1 MADLLKQIEQV
12 YPELNV
18 PNKIKNA
25 SVKKFLVRFNEAF
38 NVAIILTLFFTFM
51 ALPDGSQ
58 TERFIFRSIN
68 EISSILISIMSIL
81 NLIHLKHLYFDSK
94 YYGAPFVLIDFLSG
108 VFCIFLDIISLIVGK
123 NMLGIYYAD
132 GFRMLKLFTFEKLR
146 IIIKD
151 IFYVMPKAK
160 KVFFSMVFVFF
171 VFSLIGFKLF
181 HHVNAE
187 QFRNLFVSLLSMFQV
202 LTFDSWNVQMNIPI
216 INKWGGHWSI
226 FFIIAIFLLQFFYF
240 NFFLSE
246 FVTYYSNRNYRVNFV
261 YKYNQ
266 DEIHNHKLKEWS
278 KRYLSVNEVLKVLKI
293 EKSEKDLSLI
303 DFILANYKYLYIFA
317 ILFIEL
323 LRVFFNPLLFVY
335 ILEVIVGLLA
345 IIEFSLIIE
354 QLQLK
359 EKKSINGDK
368 STLQQIC
375 QSSKLVFLFLAGFV
389 GFAVD
394 LISMIYGNY
403 TLNYG
408 SCFRILVLLTT
419 YECQFSFIKL
429 SQVFSKIGEMG
440 FVNLA
445 IMYTLAII
453 GYYCLYRFDV
463 TFGFYFEDVTNTYM
477 YLLQTI
483 TFDAWGDIA
492 RAAMLMNPVYAI
504 YFAFMIIFMGFLLQ
518 NFMVGTIATTVQ
530 PACEDEFNQSRV
542 LQRKISQYQ
551 VNILRESLGNS
562 QQFNQNSQNLKKDQ
576 ESTENLKKLKEIIE
590 EFNKG
595 QGNLTVTFEG
605 KSYDLKSKNIISLQ
619 N

>member
-1 MADLLKQIEQV
+1 MADLLKQIEQI
-12 YPELNV
+12 YPELNI

-38 NVAIILTLFFTFM
+38 NAAIIFTMFFTFM
-51 ALPDGSQ
+51 ALQDGSQ
-58 TERFIFRSIN
+58 TEKYLFRVIN
-68 EISSILISIMSIL
+68 ELCSILISIMSIL
-81 NLIHLKHLYFDSK
+81 NMIYLKHLYFNSK

-108 VFCIFLDIISLIVGK
+108 LFCLFLDIISHIVGK
-123 NMLGIYYAD
+123 NMMGIYYAD

-160 KVFFSMVFVFF
+160 KVFFSMIFVFF
-171 VFSLIGFKLF
+171 VFSLISFKLF

-226 FFIIAIFLLQFFYF
+226 FFIVAIFLLQFFYF

-278 KRYLSVNEVLKVLKI
+278 KKYMTVNEVLKLLQI
-293 EKSEKDLSLI
+293 EQKEKDLSLI

-323 LRVFFNPLLFVY
+323 LRVLFNPIVFVY
-335 ILEVIVGLLA
+335 SLEIVVGLLA
-345 IIEFSLIIE
+345 IIEFTLI
-354 QLQLK
+354 LK
-359 EKKSINGDK
+359 EKKSINGDR
-368 STLQQIC
+368 SILSQVC
-375 QSSKLVFLFLAGFV
+375 QSSKLVFFFLAGFV

-394 LISMIYGNY
+394 LIFIIYGNY
-403 TLNYG
+403 SLNYG

-419 YECQFSFIKL
+419 YECQFTFIKL

-440 FVNLA
+440 FINLA
-445 IMYTLAII
+445 IMYTLALI
-453 GYYCLYRFDV
+453 GYYCLYRFNA
-463 TFGFYFEDVTNTYM
+463 TFGFYFEDVTNTFM

-530 PACEDEFNQSRV
+530 PACEEEFNQSRV
-542 LQRKISQYQ
+542 LSRKISQYQ

-562 QQFNQNSQNLKKDQ
+562 QQFNQKSQNLKTDK
-576 ESTENLKKLKEIIE
+576 ESTENLKKLIELIE

-595 QGNLTVTFEG
+595 QSPLTVTFEG
-605 KSYDLKSKNIISLQ
+605 KSYNLKSKNIISLQ

>member
-1 MADLLKQIEQV
+1 MADLLKQIEQI
-12 YPELNV
+12 YPELNI
-18 PNKIKNA
+18 PNKVKNA
-25 SVKKFLVRFNEAF
+25 SIKKFLVRFNEAF

-51 ALPDGSQ
+51 ALQDGSQ

-81 NLIHLKHLYFDSK
+81 NMIYLKHLYFNSK

-108 VFCIFLDIISLIVGK
+108 LFCLFLDIISLIVGK
-123 NMLGIYYAD
+123 NMMGIYYAD

-146 IIIKD
+146 IITKD

-181 HHVNAE
+181 HQVNSE

-278 KRYLSVNEVLKVLKI
+278 KRYMTVDEVLKLLQI
-293 EKSEKDLSLI
+293 EHKQKDLSLV

-323 LRVFFNPLLFVY
+323 LRVLFNPIVFVY
-335 ILEVIVGLLA
+335 SLEIPVGLLA
-345 IIEFSLIIE
+345 IIEFSLI
-354 QLQLK
+354 LK
-359 EKKSINGDK
+359 EKKSIDGDR
-368 STLQQIC
+368 STLSQIC

-394 LISMIYGNY
+394 LISMMYGNY
-403 TLNYG
+403 SLNFG

-440 FVNLA
+440 FINLA

-453 GYYCLYRFDV
+453 GYYCLYRFDT

-542 LQRKISQYQ
+542 LSRKISQYQ
-551 VNILRESLGNS
+551 VNLLRESLGNS
-562 QQFNQNSQNLKKDQ
+562 QQLNQKSQNQKADQ
-576 ESTENLKKLKEIIE
+576 ESNENLKKLKDLIE

-595 QGNLTVTFEG
+595 QGPLNVTFEG
-605 KSYDLKSKNIISLQ
+605 KTYNLKSKNIISLQ